1 MNIDKEKISRIE
13 VIGKGREYVNMD
25 CRIKDIMIQ
34 DEGRTM
40 KIFLEDK

>member
-1 MNIDKEKISRIE
+1 MRIDKEKISRIE
-13 VIGKGREYVNMD
+13 VIGKSREYVNMD

-40 KIFLEDK
+40 KIFLED